1 MIYSTAIASGMND
14 EAIRHLIRRDGQED
28 LCFAVWFPSQGTRR
42 FSGLVESLILP
53 RDGERAVHGNA
64 SFTSA
69 YFERALAVAEERGGG
84 LALMH
89 SHPATG
95 WQGMSRDDIHAEQTF
110 APTVFGATGLPLLG
124 MTAGTDEAW
133 SARYWIRTSPNIYDR
148 HWCETV
154 RVVGERLAVTYNDA
168 LLPIPEFRE
177 ELTRT
182 VSAWGESAQ
191 GGLAR
196 LRVGVIGV
204 GSVGSMVA
212 ESIARMGVSEV
223 VVMDFDVVKR
233 HNLDRLMHATP
244 EDAERGTPKVRVL
257 ERALHS
263 SATASDFKLS
273 PLEYSVVEEEGFRA
287 ALDCDVL
294 FSCVDRPWPRNVLN
308 FIAYSHLIPVV
319 DGGIHAVTN
328 KAGTGLRGAEWL
340 SHVAAPTRRCLECL
354 RQYTP
359 EDVSLERSGLLDDP
373 AYIKGLP
380 KDSGLRRNENVFAFS
395 MNLASLEVLQLLA
408 MVVLPRGFTNAGE
421 QMYDFL
427 HADLRVNRCGC
438 NESCPYP
445 SLSARGDCAG
455 VSFVGEH
462 PLARDTRASRQP
474 ITESLPASPISAPA
488 PKVTWFGRLRDSLM
502 RRRGDRQEP
511 STR

>member
-1 MIYSTAIASGMND
+1 MIYSAAIASGVND

-28 LCFAVWFPSQGTRR
+28 LCFALWYPSQGTRR

-69 YFERALAVAEERGGG
+69 YFERALAVAEERGCG

-95 WQGMSRDDIHAEQTF
+95 WQGMSRDDIHAEQTY
-110 APTVFGATGLPLLG
+110 APTAFGATGLPLLG
-124 MTAGTDEAW
+124 LTAGTDEAW
-133 SARYWIRTSPNIYDR
+133 SARFWVRTVPKTYER
-148 HWCETV
+148 HWCESV
-154 RVVGERLAVTYNDA
+154 RVVGERLAVTFNDA
-168 LLPIPEFRE
+168 LRPAPAFHE

-191 GGLAR
+191 GRLAR
-196 LRVGVIGV
+196 LRVGVIGL

-223 VVMDFDVVKR
+223 LLMDFDVVKR
-233 HNLDRLMHATP
+233 HNLDRLMHATRD
-244 EDAERGTPKVRVL
+244 DAERGTPKVRVL
-257 ERALHS
+257 ERVLPL
-263 SATASDFKLS
+263 SATASDFAAL

-308 FIAYSHLIPVV
+308 FIAYAHLIPVV
-319 DGGIHAVTN
+319 DGGIHAVMN
-328 KAGTGLRGAEWL
+328 RAGKGLRGAEWL
-340 SHVAAPTRRCLECL
+340 AHVAAPTRRCLECL

-359 EDVSLERSGLLDDP
+359 EDVSLERIGLLDDP
-373 AYIKGLP
+373 TYIEGLP
-380 KDSGLRRNENVFAFS
+380 KESGLRRNENVFAFS
-395 MNLASLEVLQLLA
+395 MNLASMEVLQLLS
-408 MVVLPRGFTNAGE
+408 MVVLPRGFTDAGG

-427 HADLRVNRCGC
+427 HAELRVNRCEC
-438 NESCPYP
+438 SASCLYP
-445 SLSARGDCAG
+445 PLIARGDRAG

-462 PLARDTRASRQP
+462 PLAREARATRHTAAAP
-474 ITESLPASPISAPA
+474 LADPPAAVPSLAPVA
-488 PKVTWFGRLRDSLM
+488 RRPWFDRLRDFVM
-502 RRRGDRQEP
+502 RRQG
-511 STR
+511 